1 MSEHDIALFPRINHR
16 SSDSIDDTRE
26 SINSTQKLQSIFK
39 SGSGSRFQ
47 LSVQGSHRDPSN
59 ILDFEV
65 DIVDSQAEIMAT
77 EPKGAV
83 SKGLKESNASFNSLN
98 DSDEKSVHNHAL
110 FKTYPSKISSFLHH
124 IRHGAEAPTT
134 SNLTKAHNFN
144 PNRND
149 ENIFLDTYL
158 NLNADTTTLIS
169 EKDLSDL
176 MQKVDSQLS
185 LDSSVLNEMARGTE
199 HGSQKG
205 KFSFLSQYE
214 ALFKQKK
221 SKSQSQKGQRSGK
234 GEKSPRNES
243 ASQNVENPNADAEL
257 VFALSGL
264 DDFNYYLRSTEL
276 DHAIADQVKHRQLAG
291 EENVLA
297 IVDHADLVRN
307 YGFKE
312 ADNLGSLQ
320 KEKLPRARLPIY
332 QMREDRHVTNTSVVG
347 ELQKAGDLN
356 SSLDSRQIGVFLH
369 RKLEVR
375 HLQMISFGG
384 TLGVGLYLNS
394 GKAIAIAGGLGT
406 VLAFFLVGLIV
417 LATISSFSEI
427 VTFVSVVD
435 GVSGLC
441 SRYVDES
448 FGFAAGWV
456 YFISFS
462 VGLAAELVASAIL
475 LSYFTETK
483 VLTNTISTVGFVSLC
498 FLFCVVS
505 NMITVQVLG
514 EIEYLAS
521 FFKIVTTLIFIIVMI
536 VINRGGMGD
545 MGVLGFKYWQYSKSD
560 FVHDVIFGPMR
571 PSFDLRSTGTSPP
584 DRGIGGDLG
593 RFLSL
598 LTAMSIATYAYS
610 GTEIVCIA
618 ACEAKEPRKA
628 LPKATKRVFWR
639 ILLFYCLA
647 SFVVSLNIYAGD
659 PRLLRYYYGE
669 PMSGSELENNFAFH
683 LVGGDKCQNSFKLFA
698 GIGNGSQSP
707 WAVAFQSAGLCNWSS
722 VVNGVLFVFAL
733 SCGNSQLYAS
743 SRTIY
748 ALALQRKAPKF
759 LTKCNRYG
767 IPYYA
772 VLIASCPALSA
783 FICVSE
789 KATVVF
795 QNLTSLISSAGVLV
809 WFSMCLAYT
818 RFYFGLKKRPDI
830 ISREDKSYPY
840 RSPFQPYLAMFG
852 VFGLLFII
860 LANGFVVFLKG
871 YWNTMFFFASY
882 GALILFALL
891 YCSHRIINGSSM
903 LSLEALD
910 YDLGKRE
917 TDIYVWDGGREYNK
931 MKFRDIPHKVIDFL
945 A

>member
-1 MSEHDIALFPRINHR
+1 MVIESLSSLARSSISQHDVALFPRINHR
-16 SSDSIDDTRE
+16 PSDSINDTRE
-26 SINSTQKLQSIFK
+26 SMGSTQRLHSIFK
-39 SGSGSRFQ
+39 SGSGSRLQ
-47 LSVQGSHRDPSN
+47 LPTSDTQFSGHDDD
-59 ILDFEV
+59 ILEV
-65 DIVDSQAEIMAT
+65 DIVDSQSGPWREHLEHSAASYNYN
-77 EPKGAV
+77 V
-83 SKGLKESNASFNSLN
+83 SNI
-98 DSDEKSVHNHAL
+98 SDISEEKLVHNHPL
-110 FKTYPSKISSFLHH
+110 FKTYPSKISSFIHH
-124 IRHGAEAPTT
+124 IRRGAEPPGT
-134 SNLTKAHNFN
+134 SKDEKHNLL
-144 PNRND
+144 RD
-149 ENIFLDTYL
+149 DDNILLEKHFKVNSDSTALV
-158 NLNADTTTLIS
+158 S

-176 MQKVDSQLS
+176 FPNEESRLS
-185 LDSSVLNEMARGTE
+185 LDSSVLNAMARGKE
-199 HGSQKG
+199 QDSHKG
-205 KFSFLSQYE
+205 KFSFVSQYE
-214 ALFKQKK
+214 MLYKLKK
-221 SKSQSQKGQRSGK
+221 ARKGVGP
-234 GEKSPRNES
+234 EK
-243 ASQNVENPNADAEL
+243 DAEL

-276 DHAIADQVKHRQLAG
+276 DNEIANQVKQRQLAG
-291 EENVLA
+291 EANVLTV
-297 IVDHADLVRN
+297 VDHADLVQN
-307 YGFKE
+307 YGYKE
-312 ADNLGSLQ
+312 TDNIEHL

-332 QMREDRHVTNTSVVG
+332 QMREDRHVTNTSVVR
-347 ELQKAGDLN
+347 ELQEAGDA
-356 SSLDSRQIGVFLH
+356 SSSVDSRQTGVFLH

-406 VLAFFLVGLIV
+406 VLAFFIVGIIV

-441 SRYVDES
+441 SRFVDES

-475 LSYFTETK
+475 LSYFSETK
-483 VLTNTISTVGFVSLC
+483 VLSSTGSTVGFVTLC
-498 FLFCVVS
+498 LLFCVGS

-514 EIEYLAS
+514 EIEYFAS
-521 FFKIVTTLIFIIVMI
+521 FFKIITTLIFIIVMI

-545 MGVLGFKYWQYSKSD
+545 MGVLGFKYWQYLKSD
-560 FVHDVIFGPMR
+560 FAHNVIFGPMR
-571 PSFDLRSTGTSPP
+571 PSFDLRSTGISPP
-584 DRGIGGDLG
+584 DQGIGGNLG

-598 LTAMSIATYAYS
+598 LTAISIATYAYS

-647 SFVVSLNIYAGD
+647 SFVISLNIYAGD
-659 PRLLRYYYGE
+659 PRLLRFYYGE
-669 PMSGSELENNFAFH
+669 PLSTSELENNFAFH
-683 LVGGDKCQNSFKLFA
+683 LVGGDKCRNNFRVFA
-698 GIGNGSQSP
+698 GMGNGSQSP

-772 VLIASCPALSA
+772 VLVASCPALSA

-818 RFYFGLKKRPDI
+818 RFYFGIKRRPDI
-830 ISREDKSYPY
+830 ISREDKAYPY
-840 RSPFQPYLAMFG
+840 RSPFQPYLAMIG
-852 VFGLLFII
+852 VFGLLFVI
-860 LANGFVVFLKG
+860 LANGFVVFLHG
-871 YWNTMFFFASY
+871 NWNTMFFFASY

-910 YDLGKRE
+910 YDSGKRE
-917 TDIYVWDGGREYNK
+917 TDIYIWDGGKEYNK
-931 MKFRDIPHKVIDFL
+931 MKIWDLPHKVIDFVV
-945 A
+945 

>member
-1 MSEHDIALFPRINHR
+1 MAIESLSSLVNSSISQHDVALFPRINHR
-16 SSDSIDDTRE
+16 ASESIDDTRE
-26 SINSTQKLQSIFK
+26 SANSTQKLQSIFK
-39 SGSGSRFQ
+39 SGSGSRLQ
-47 LSVQGSHRDPSN
+47 LPSSETHASGY
-59 ILDFEV
+59 LDDDIHEV
-65 DIVDSQAEIMAT
+65 DIVDMRSGPWSDRARHSLA
-77 EPKGAV
+77 PHHCN
-83 SKGLKESNASFNSLN
+83 ESSRSE
-98 DSDEKSVHNHAL
+98 DPEEKLVHNHAL
-110 FKTYPSKISSFLHH
+110 FKTYPSKISSFINH
-124 IRHGAEAPTT
+124 IRHGAEALGACKEDKH
-134 SNLTKAHNFN
+134 NLQT
-144 PNRND
+144 ND
-149 ENIFLDTYL
+149 DNILLDTYFKTNSDSTML
-158 NLNADTTTLIS
+158 AS

-176 MQKVDSQLS
+176 FQNVDSRLS
-185 LDSSVLNEMARGTE
+185 LDSSVLNAMARGDE
-199 HGSQKG
+199 QEPRKG
-205 KFSFLSQYE
+205 KFSFLTQYE
-214 ALFKQKK
+214 TLFKLKK
-221 SKSQSQKGQRSGK
+221 PRTGRAAGK
-234 GEKSPRNES
+234 
-243 ASQNVENPNADAEL
+243 DAEL

-264 DDFNYYLRSTEL
+264 DDYNYYLRSTEL
-276 DHAIADQVKHRQLAG
+276 DHKIASEVKQRQLAG
-291 EENVLA
+291 EANVLTV
-297 IVDHADLVRN
+297 VDNADLVRN
-307 YGFKE
+307 YGYKE
-312 ADNLGSLQ
+312 ADNLDNHQ

-332 QMREDRHVTNTSVVG
+332 QMRESRHVANTSVME
-347 ELQKAGDLN
+347 ELQRAGDV
-356 SSLDSRQIGVFLH
+356 SSSVDSRQTGVFLH

-406 VLAFFLVGLIV
+406 VLAFFIVGIIV

-441 SRYVDES
+441 SRFVDES

-475 LSYFTETK
+475 LSYFSDTK
-483 VLTNTISTVGFVSLC
+483 VLSSTGSTVGFVLLC
-498 FLFCVVS
+498 LLFCVGS

-521 FFKIVTTLIFIIVMI
+521 FFKIITTLIFIIVMI
-536 VINRGGMGD
+536 IINRGGMGD
-545 MGVLGFKYWQYSKSD
+545 MGVLGFKYWQYLKSD
-560 FVHDVIFGPMR
+560 FEHDVIFGPMR
-571 PSFDLRSTGTSPP
+571 PTFDLRSNGTSPP
-584 DRGIGGDLG
+584 NQGIGGNLG
-593 RFLSL
+593 RFLAL
-598 LTAMSIATYAYS
+598 LTAISIATYAYS

-647 SFVVSLNIYAGD
+647 SFVISLNIYAGD

-669 PMSGSELENNFAFH
+669 PLSSSDFENNFAFH
-683 LVGGDKCQNSFKLFA
+683 LVGGDKCRNNFRIFA
-698 GIGNGSQSP
+698 GMGNGSQSP
-707 WAVAFQSAGLCNWSS
+707 WAVAFQSAGLCGWSS

-772 VLIASCPALSA
+772 VLVASCPALSA

-818 RFYFGLKKRPDI
+818 RFYFGIKRRPDI
-830 ISREDKSYPY
+830 ISREDKAYPY
-840 RSPFQPYLAMFG
+840 RSPFQPYLAMIG
-852 VFGLLFII
+852 VFGLLFVI

-882 GALILFALL
+882 GALILFAIL

-910 YDLGKRE
+910 YDSGKRE
-917 TDIYVWDGGREYNK
+917 TDIYIWDGGKEYNK
-931 MKFRDIPHKVIDFL
+931 MKFWDLPHKVIDFV